1 PTLFTP
7 SLHDALPISTVSL
20 AAPESGKQPLAS
32 RAAIIASI
40 RAIRHGTCFKWLR
53 GCDTL
58 CRVSGLAPPPGA
70 LQEFHVYRSLD
81 RRHRHYSVYLRHP
94 GRDPLPAWP
103 DGAEPPGHAD
113 LRHSRP
119 ALPCLCPV
127 APDGDTL
134 RRAHGHFHR
143 GLADWRHRCCG

>member
-40 RAIRHGTCFKWLR
+40 DAIRHGTCFKWLR

-81 RRHRHYSVYLRHP
+81 RRY
-94 GRDPLPAWP
+94 RDRKSTRLNSS
-103 DGAEPPGHAD
+103 H
-113 LRHSRP
+113 
-119 ALPCLCPV
+119 V
-127 APDGDTL
+127 KI
-134 RRAHGHFHR
+134 
-143 GLADWRHRCCG
+143 